1 MNKRQRCSVGGER
14 DWVHVGAGG
23 EESTLAWPL
32 GQQRAFLVWGLVE
45 GPPAITSREGL
56 PWQGESFRQ
65 RAEPELARVSQA
77 EGRGSYT

>member
-32 GQQRAFLVWGLVE
+32 GQYRAFLVWGLVE
-45 GPPAITSREGL
+45 GPPASPL
-56 PWQGESFRQ
+56 
-65 RAEPELARVSQA
+65 
-77 EGRGSYT
+77 GRGYLGRGRASGKEQNLS